1 MERKSI
7 GRFSAEQIEQARQ
20 QYATMPK
27 QSVPDMRAAMATPE
41 GRRQVEHS
49 IERVIRAHKHA
60 LTILKDR

>member
-7 GRFSAEQIEQARQ
+7 GRFSAEQIEQARKR
-20 QYATMPK
+20 YAAMPK
-27 QSVPDMRAAMATPE
+27 RAIPDVRSAMATPE
-41 GRRQVEHS
+41 GRQQIENS